1 MKPILISSALSIIYP
16 GLGQMY
22 NRQIWKAVLLFL
34 VCVPMDWINFM
45 KDDLVWEWRL
55 LFTLVAVID
64 AGYTAWRI
72 TQDSSRSFL
81 TVKQSFI
88 RIGISVVILAFC
100 TLGLRFAFIQAFN
113 QAVKEQQNFKVED
126 PELNK
131 EVTEYLE
138 EKYQQEFEI
147 LKTNTFVGEYDILA
161 APKGQPDVKF
171 SVSGTSKEN
180 FIDTYYSALWSKQVQ
195 KNWQPVIDQTFGIT
209 FDNKID
215 ITTNSMEIRQ
225 RKVENGKMPHVS
237 EVLQK
242 DSYQITP
249 YIKINIIQNFNRENK
264 EEQLEKVLSFVQ
276 MLQSQNVTQAQV
288 DIKFYDEVL
297 KKTGTKNYSKVKH
310 MQNFVLILDDEFL
323 KIKTVEDL
331 EERLGMDVK

>member
-1 MKPILISSALSIIYP
+1 MKPILISSILSIIYP

-22 NRQIWKAVLLFL
+22 NRQTWKAVLLFL
-34 VCVPMDWINFM
+34 ICIPMDWINFM

-81 TVKQSFI
+81 TMKQSFI

-138 EKYQQEFEI
+138 EKYQQKFTVT
-147 LKTNTFVGEYDILA
+147 KTSIMMDTYVIRA
-161 APKGQPDVKF
+161 APNGQPDQDF
-171 SVSGTSKEN
+171 MITGTSKED
-180 FIDTYYSALWSKQVQ
+180 FSDTYFAAFWSKQAEQ
-195 KNWQPVIDQTFGIT
+195 SWQPMIDQTFGTT
-209 FDNKID
+209 FDNNLHISYADEIEQLELADGKISD
-215 ITTNSMEIRQ
+215 LTDALEKNPE
-225 RKVENGKMPHVS
+225 
-237 EVLQK
+237 
-242 DSYQITP
+242 YITP
-249 YIKINIIQNFNRENK
+249 YIRIQTIQNLNQKNK

-276 MLQSQNVTQAQV
+276 MLQSQNVTKAQV
-288 DIKFYDEVL
+288 KVLFYDEVL
-297 KKTGTKNYSKVKH
+297 KKTGTKNYTNAEH
-310 MQNFVLILDDEFL
+310 LQNFVLILDDEFS

-331 EERLGMDVK
+331 KERLKMDVK